1 MSHVAEV
8 YAKDLGV
15 QIGKPKITNHFYPV
29 QSEKYIVF
37 QGGTEMQCKQ
47 YYYWDIVFSLI
58 KPHLSKNNIKIVEI
72 SNNHILNTK
81 GVDEIISPAT
91 NRHNNYII
99 SNSILY
105 IGLDEIYMHVASHYD
120 KPIVALFSNN
130 YKENTKPLWNKE
142 SKTSLL
148 EPDFKELKPSFA
160 TQENIVRINEIKPE
174 KVAQKILDLLNI
186 KEKIEFKTVYAGQ
199 TFHLPKVE
207 IVPNFFAH
215 SPELQ
220 DQEIILRGDLNFDEQ
235 KIYEWSTQ
243 SILTLHLKD
252 KISDNLL
259 HAISKRTKHIIFK
272 LNDLDL
278 NYNKFFKKITSY
290 KISLI
295 VIVDNKEIINDLR
308 EKYFD
313 FEVVERPQTKKLDK
327 KDNLK
332 YISKKK
338 FISDGKIYFSEFS
351 SKIVDKTD
359 LFVNNSDSQKE
370 IEDFYI
376 YE

>member
-1 MSHVAEV
+1 M
-8 YAKDLGV
+8 
-15 QIGKPKITNHFYPV
+15 
-29 QSEKYIVF
+29 
-37 QGGTEMQCKQ
+37 
-47 YYYWDIVFSLI
+47 
-58 KPHLSKNNIKIVEI
+58 
-72 SNNHILNTK
+72 
-81 GVDEIISPAT
+81 
-91 NRHNNYII
+91 
-99 SNSILY
+99 
-105 IGLDEIYMHVASHYD
+105 
-120 KPIVALFSNN
+120 
-130 YKENTKPLWNKE
+130 
-142 SKTSLL
+142 L

>member
-1 MSHVAEV
+1 MSHIAEV

-15 QIGKPKITNHFYPV
+15 KIGKPKIIEHFYPV
-29 QSEKYIVF
+29 RSEKYIVF

-47 YYYWDIVFSLI
+47 YKYWDIVFSLI

-72 SNNHILNTK
+72 SNNNILNTQ

-99 SNSILY
+99 NNSLLY
-105 IGLDEIYMHVASHYD
+105 LGLDEVYMHVASSYD
-120 KPIVALFSNN
+120 KPIVALFSNS
-130 YKENTKPLWNKE
+130 YKENTKPLWNKK
-142 SKTSLL
+142 SKTKLL
-148 EPDFKELKPSFA
+148 EPDFSKIKPSFA
-160 TQENIVRINEIKPE
+160 TQENVVRINEIYPE
-174 KVAQKILDLLNI
+174 KIAQNILDLLNI
-186 KEKIEFKTVYAGQ
+186 KEKINFKTVYAGEA
-199 TFHLPKVE
+199 FYLPKIE
-207 IVPNFFAH
+207 IVPNFYAN
-215 SPELQ
+215 SPELK
-220 DQEIILRGDLNFDEQ
+220 DKEIILRGDLNFDEQ

-259 HAISKRTKHIIFK
+259 QAISKRTKNIIFK

-278 NYNKFFKKITSY
+278 NYNKFFKKITSC
-290 KISLI
+290 KINLI
-295 VIVDNKEIINDLR
+295 IIVDDKNIINDLR

-313 FEVVERPQTKKLDK
+313 FNVVERPQIKKLNK
-327 KDNLK
+327 KGSLK

-338 FISDGKIYFSEFS
+338 FISEGKIYFSEFS
-351 SKIVDKTD
+351 SKTIDKTD